1 MSDPA
6 MALDARAHA
15 AAGLGLF
22 RQMVPA
28 AGAEQALDWRFTARR
43 MMSQVT
49 QPAKAPIARRRVMWI
64 AGGIARRARKLRHL
78 DDAVLFARI
87 EVARQKADLRKPFA
101 RPASH
106 LLALLCVL
114 TERQLGFMPFRSQI
128 AGVLVLVSGRLA
140 EMETGSGKTLTASV
154 ASVMVALMGE
164 RVHVITANDYLADR
178 DAETLRPLAQA
189 LGLRVGLITAEITPP
204 DRAEAYRCAITYGSN
219 QEMAFDYLRDR
230 IRLGGEVGALRLTFD
245 MISAERPRGA
255 GISMN
260 GLPFAI
266 VDEADSVLI
275 DECRTP
281 LILSSTAPPDPEW
294 ATAAWQLSDALQQG
308 RDFSVEP
315 SARRIE
321 LTASGRRALTRE
333 AEKMGGIWRN
343 TARRE
348 HAATLAL
355 SARHLFER
363 DEHYLIEEGT
373 VKLIDEY
380 TGRVSPDRALS
391 DGLHQLIELKEDV
404 EITGRREVLG
414 RMTYQRFF
422 RRYRRLAGMTGTA
435 REVAAELDAVYGLSV
450 VPVPPPRPSKRRYW
464 RGRIS
469 GSEQA
474 KWDRV
479 ASRVSKLHA
488 QGRPVLIATRTVRAS
503 EAVSARLSE
512 AGLSHELLNAAQS
525 GQEAEIIAAAGQRG
539 AITVATNMA
548 GRGVDI
554 GLGPEVKTLGGMHVI
569 LTELHEAGRIDRQVI
584 GRCARQ
590 GDPGSCEAFVSWDDP
605 LIKSFG
611 RLGLL
616 MRLRG
621 PRAFHRA
628 QGRAEW
634 LHARARTDLLRHDLR
649 REEQFGFAGRV
660 E

>member
-1 MSDPA
+1 MFDQVSPSPTKA
-6 MALDARAHA
+6 QAV
-15 AAGLGLF
+15 AGLGLF

-28 AGAEQALDWRFTARR
+28 QGAEQPLDWRFTLKWVIAQGTQPVVAVATRRR
-43 MMSQVT
+43 MMWL
-49 QPAKAPIARRRVMWI
+49 AR
-64 AGGIARRARKLRHL
+64 GIARQARKLSHL
-78 DDAVLFARI
+78 EDDVLLARI
-87 EVARQKADLRKPFA
+87 ETARERADLRKPLS
-101 RPASH
+101 RPARH

-114 TERQLGFMPFRSQI
+114 TQRKLGFMPFRSQI

-154 ASVMVALMGE
+154 AAVMIALMGE
-164 RVHVITANDYLADR
+164 RVHVITANDYLAAR
-178 DAETLRPLAQA
+178 DAETLLPLAEA
-189 LGLRVGLITAEITPP
+189 LGLRVGLITADIEHQN
-204 DRAEAYRCAITYGSN
+204 RAAAYRCAITYGSN

-230 IRLGGEVGALRLTFD
+230 IRLTGEVGPLRLTFD
-245 MISAERPRGA
+245 MISAQTPRGA

-281 LILSSTAPPDPEW
+281 LILSATAQPDPDW
-294 ATAAWQLSDALQQG
+294 AAAAWHLAQLLVEG
-308 RDFSVEP
+308 RDFVVNRSG
-315 SARRIE
+315 RQIE

-333 AEKMGGIWRN
+333 AEEMGGIWRN

-348 HAATLAL
+348 NAATLAL
-355 SARHLFER
+355 SARYLFDR
-363 DEHYLIEEGT
+363 DEHYLIEDGT

-435 REVAAELDAVYGLSV
+435 REVSAELRAVYGLSV
-450 VPVPPPRPSKRRYW
+450 VPVPPPRASRRKYG
-464 RGRIS
+464 RGRILRN
-469 GSEQA
+469 EA
-474 KWDRV
+474 VKWDKVAARV
-479 ASRVSKLHA
+479 AKLHA
-488 QGRPVLIATRTVRAS
+488 KGRPVLIATRTVRAS
-503 EAVSARLSE
+503 AAVSARLTE
-512 AGLSHELLNAAQS
+512 AGLPHELLNAAQS
-525 GQEAEIIAAAGQRG
+525 GQEAEIIAAAGQLG

-554 GLGPEVKTLGGMHVI
+554 GLATQVRALGGMHVL
-569 LTELHEAGRIDRQVI
+569 LTELHEARRIDRQVI

-590 GDPGSCEAFVSWDDP
+590 GDPGSCEAFVSWEDP
-605 LIKSFG
+605 LISSFG
-611 RLGLL
+611 RA
-616 MRLRG
+616 RILRWVQG
-621 PRAFHRA
+621 AKAFHRA
-628 QGRAEW
+628 QARAER